1 MESVGAPEEA
11 SSEEKVAED
20 VADGIEAEEGQN
32 LSDAEDSG
40 EVSLEKEVEDLRAQ
54 VEKEKKEYLFLMAD
68 FDNFRKRTLK
78 EKSELIKNAGENVLK
93 GLLPIMDDFERG
105 IAASSKDEAAASAVE
120 GMQLIYNTL
129 VKFLEANGVKE
140 METNGQPFDSEFHEA
155 IAQVPAQNEEQ
166 KGKVIDT
173 VQKGYMINDKV
184 LRHARVAVAQ

>member
-1 MESVGAPEEA
+1 MESVGAPEET
-11 SSEEKVAED
+11 SSEEPVSEE
-20 VADGIEAEEGQN
+20 IEAGEEEN
-32 LSDAEDSG
+32 LSDAEVPE
-40 EVSLEKEVEDLRAQ
+40 EVSLEKEVEDLRSQ

-120 GMQLIYNTL
+120 GMQLIYNKL

-140 METNGQPFDSEFHEA
+140 METNGQPFDSELHEA